1 MARPFR
7 KSHREDQGY
16 PMPLTTVNYIW
27 AVDVRN
33 WDVGRVSVKRSGVW
47 TTAVLTIERSADGIT
62 GQAIGA
68 GLTLGPPGAG
78 VLSLSVADAIDLQ
91 AVDYLI
97 VRVSTVG
104 ASDEPIDVFVHG
116 KATTPL

>member
-16 PMPLTTVNYIW
+16 PMPLTTINYVW

-33 WDVGRVSVKRSGVW
+33 WDGGRVTVRRTGVW
-47 TTAVLTIERSADGIT
+47 TTAVLTVEQSADGIN
-62 GQAIGA
+62 GQAIGS
-68 GLTLGPPGAG
+68 GVTIGPPGAG
-78 VLSLSVADAIDLQ
+78 VLSLSTVALDFQ
-91 AVDYLI
+91 MVDYVI
-97 VRVSTVG
+97 IRVSTIGV
-104 ASDEPIDVFVHG
+104 SDEPIDVFVHG

>member
-16 PMPLTTVNYIW
+16 PMPLTTANYIW

-33 WDVGRVSVKRSGVW
+33 WDTGRVSVKRSGVW
-47 TTAVLTIERSADGIT
+47 TTAILTIERSTDGIT

-68 GLTLGPPGAG
+68 GVTLGPPGSG
-78 VLSLSVADAIDLQ
+78 VLSLSTDQLDLQ
-91 AVDYLI
+91 AIDYLI

-116 KATTPL
+116 KATSSL